1 MRFSTVFMAPVFAI
15 VLVMP
20 AFAQEADQQT
30 RQQIEAVHQKWV
42 DAVNKGDADAATALS
57 TSSHIGVD
65 AFGRTI
71 GPNPELLQAL
81 HKRGITLSEPADGVQ
96 MLKGGQVAIAY
107 GTFTS
112 KYQDANVPSG
122 EGNWVQ
128 VFERDGDGW
137 KICATASSR
146 SALAAKIK

>member
-1 MRFSTVFMAPVFAI
+1 MELRNERQLRVGQCPWSDFSQIFRKLAAPF
-15 VLVMP
+15 
-20 AFAQEADQQT
+20 
-30 RQQIEAVHQKWV
+30 
-42 DAVNKGDADAATALS
+42 
-57 TSSHIGVD
+57 IGVD

-71 GPNPELLQAL
+71 GPNPELLQVL

-112 KYQDANVPSG
+112 KYQDANVPPG

>member
-1 MRFSTVFMAPVFAI
+1 MPPVGFSQIFRKFAAPF
-15 VLVMP
+15 
-20 AFAQEADQQT
+20 
-30 RQQIEAVHQKWV
+30 
-42 DAVNKGDADAATALS
+42 
-57 TSSHIGVD
+57 IGVD

-96 MLKGGQVAIAY
+96 SQRR
-107 GTFTS
+107 S
-112 KYQDANVPSG
+112 SG
-122 EGNWVQ
+122 DCLRYLYIKIPGCQRAPGRGNWVQ